1 MLGMRNRDHSYVVG
15 TGKGPKR
22 PGDRAAS
29 CPLDFDVECN
39 RWAALAHAVCN
50 QLEQTVTKGHC
61 RQLDLCFETAF
72 WQCSLSNLFCNTYCC
87 GRCCRCTCAIVPSH

>member
-22 PGDRAAS
+22 PQDRAAS

-39 RWAALAHAVCN
+39 RWAAL
-50 QLEQTVTKGHC
+50 EQTC
-61 RQLDLCFETAF
+61 RSRVHVRTHIVVATAAASI
-72 WQCSLSNLFCNTYCC
+72 CSSALRRVQNTAAAAVFPYAMMKCC
-87 GRCCRCTCAIVPSH
+87 GCRC

>member
-22 PGDRAAS
+22 PGDRATS

-39 RWAALAHAVCN
+39 RWATL
-50 QLEQTVTKGHC
+50 
-61 RQLDLCFETAF
+61 
-72 WQCSLSNLFCNTYCC
+72 
-87 GRCCRCTCAIVPSH
+87 